1 MSSDEY
7 SYSSH
12 PNTEKKELD
21 LEVKKRVATVTTETE
36 SNTDGQRKRKRKAN
50 SKYVSNDVRD
60 EPEEEEPK
68 KPRLEKSA
76 KGAVDSILLQKS
88 KKARLDNSKREKEAR
103 RGAVEEMLK
112 NWQQKIPCEKCS
124 ELMKEIQHMKEMLSE
139 REKSI
144 STLREEVDDL
154 EYWLKFEKESAN
166 KLMPGN
172 FDYYQCNADLSNVV
186 AIISPPCSSRFFQ

>member
-36 SNTDGQRKRKRKAN
+36 SDTDGQRERKRKAN
-50 SKYVSNDVRD
+50 SKYVSNDA
-60 EPEEEEPK
+60 K
-68 KPRLEKSA
+68 KPRLENSA

-88 KKARLDNSKREKEAR
+88 KKAMLDNSKWEKEAR
-103 RGAVEEMLK
+103 RGAVEDMLK

-172 FDYYQCNADLSNVV
+172 FDYYQCNADNVV
-186 AIISPPCSSRFFQ
+186 AIISPPCSSRFFQRCNVS